1 MRRPGPPAWT
11 TYELAPAPSVL
22 CYLTRCL
29 AQANLKTTAVV
40 VVVVVIIIIA
50 AIIIIVIVVVASA
63 GYVGPFRIA
72 ESQVIHWVMLLP
84 LC

>member
-29 AQANLKTTAVV
+29 AQANLKTRA
-40 VVVVVIIIIA
+40 VVVVVIIIIT
-50 AIIIIVIVVVASA
+50 ILIIVLASP
-63 GYVGPFRIA
+63 GYVFNRSRFSAAFSLI
-72 ESQVIHWVMLLP
+72 
-84 LC
+84 